1 MADDWTKETP
11 NLLKKLSV
19 IVSDFAGIVLMGMM
33 LLTVFDIFARSL
45 GLGSVESVVEL
56 TTMGVVIIAAFGI
69 GLITIKSG
77 HVIIDV
83 FTANN
88 KPSTNRK
95 IDAFWLLVM
104 AIFLSVISYLSISEG
119 LILHSYGTTTEVL
132 EWSVL
137 AYYLPPVIGWSLSS
151 LIALWIGLKVF
162 LGKPKPE

>member
-11 NLLKKLSV
+11 NILQRLAAV
-19 IVSDFAGIVLMGMM
+19 VSDAAGVVLMGMM

-69 GLITIKSG
+69 GIITIKSG

-83 FTANN
+83 FTSNN
-88 KPSTNRK
+88 KISTNRR

-104 AIFLSVISYLSISEG
+104 AIFLAMISYLSINEG
-119 LILHSYGTTTEVL
+119 LILHGYGTTTEVL

-137 AYYLPPVIGWSLSS
+137 AYYLPPVIGWSLSG
-151 LIALWIGLKVF
+151 LIALWIGLRVF
-162 LGKPKPE
+162 LGKDKPE